1 MNVFPNITLFL
12 LFFVSGLQSSLAL
25 TLLNEDGKLNFTE
38 LAAKYGFPNA
48 VTKDVVTD
56 DGYILALHHIPGDRR
71 RPVLLVHGNS
81 LDASCWIVRG
91 NSSLSIRLARKG
103 YDVWAINSR
112 GTTLSKR
119 HLFLDANT
127 QKREFFN
134 YTFYEQGIYDMPATI
149 DYILKETKQ
158 KSLLAIGHSIGTTN
172 FFVLGSVKPEYNN
185 KIKAFISLAPISFIQ
200 NLRGLARVGS
210 LLGKALTGVGLLIG
224 AEEIAGKNGL
234 VSGVFNATCLG
245 PLRYT
250 LCVEGVIFPL
260 FGPDARGLER
270 DFVRTLFGHF
280 PEGSSRKLFDH
291 LIQIIERNKF
301 AKYDY
306 GCESNLVE
314 YGTEEPPEFDL
325 SQVSMKVA
333 LFMGSNDY
341 LASVPDAERLRDDLP
356 NVVHYQVMPYE
367 DFNHIDFV
375 WGREMPT
382 NLYPYLMPV
391 IEKYMKPKN

>member
-1 MNVFPNITLFL
+1 MNVFPNIILFL

-48 VTKDVVTD
+48 VTNDVVTD
-56 DGYILALHHIPGDRR
+56 DGYILALHHIPGDKRK
-71 RPVLLVHGNS
+71 PVLLVHGNTV
-81 LDASCWIVRG
+81 DACCWIIRG
-91 NSSLSIRLARKG
+91 NSSLAIKLARKG

-134 YTFYEQGIYDMPATI
+134 YTFYEQGIYDMPPTI
-149 DYILKETKQ
+149 DYILEETKQ

-172 FFVLGSVKPEYNN
+172 VFVLGSVQPEYND

-210 LLGKALTGVGLLIG
+210 LLGKALTG

-306 GCESNLVE
+306 GWEGNLAE
-314 YGTEEPPEFDL
+314 YGTEPGEHEGGAVHGQQRLPGVGAGRRAPARRPA
-325 SQVSMKVA
+325 KRRA
-333 LFMGSNDY
+333 LPSH
-341 LASVPDAERLRDDLP
+341 ALRR
-356 NVVHYQVMPYE
+356 
-367 DFNHIDFV
+367 F
-375 WGREMPT
+375 
-382 NLYPYLMPV
+382 
-391 IEKYMKPKN
+391 